1 MALTHAQGMAGRK
14 LSVAGVTAGMR
25 IEVEVMKGQK
35 IAEASLHT

>member
-1 MALTHAQGMAGRK
+1 MPREWQVGNYQWI
-14 LSVAGVTAGMR
+14 SVAGVTNVMR